1 MPSQNKTYS
10 FLAMWDIYGL
20 EAIYDLEPA
29 RAEIE
34 KWEKDN
40 LFAMIKEEEHK
51 PKPKPIP
58 LQQMILRARTNPQR
72 SYEIYEFN
80 STFNMTEV
88 KELFKTKPQ
97 VVVNWIRENGYKVYS
112 DYSPTQTNQ
121 VIR

>member
-58 LQQMILRARTNPQR
+58 LLQMILRARTNSQR

-80 STFNMTEV
+80 SSEPIDIV
-88 KELFKTKPQ
+88 RHWFKTTPQ
-97 VVVNWIRENGYKVYS
+97 IIVNWIRENGYKVYS